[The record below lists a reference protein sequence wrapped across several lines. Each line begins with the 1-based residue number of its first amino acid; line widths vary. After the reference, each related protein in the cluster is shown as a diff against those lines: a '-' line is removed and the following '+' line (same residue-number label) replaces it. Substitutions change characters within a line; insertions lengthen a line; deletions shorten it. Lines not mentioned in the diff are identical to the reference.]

1 MGSVASRFCVFVEIL
16 FPPRLHLRLENS
28 RVKNMLPSYTQI
40 PSDIS
45 DSESLGSQREGG
57 NSDAKD
63 DENVED
69 TIRIHLKD
77 DNPENNTV
85 DNVSQCDLG
94 PSLEKNDHEKIN
106 ACLPFYEL
114 LDIHAKIIDDRYTEY
129 NGSISLIA
137 AYAFPDYSVITF
149 ETKDWKGQKVYCW
162 YLDEE
167 KRLVGLPVE
176 TRVEPHYTAYSPK
189 YQLSH
194 CLSPLHGNGPK
205 WLLFTEF
212 VEHYKLIGVEYFYV
226 YVKDIDEYSA
236 RVLNDYV
243 KTGEI
248 ETTFLRTN
256 DRPGGTYLHA
266 TIQDCIHRSR
276 HHSRYVIIG
285 DLDERIV
292 LSGTGTLTDYV
303 TKFIALHPNVSA
315 LRFRSRYALRSQDL
329 PLYYYGEE
337 TLKKHLPTLVYHNT
351 TPIEPNFGGKS
362 VVDPAAVMSMSL
374 HEPKLYFRNYNT
386 FYVPV
391 ADAFIRHIRYPDE
404 SWIERR
410 LRAILM
416 YGKTEKTYYPGHLMP
431 VLYRRVKE
439 RLDRV
444 YLMNQTIMKHK
455 FYGRYISH
463 WSALLSLMGL
473 HFLAGFVDQQTV
485 TMELQPENINTCL
498 PFHEL
503 LDIHGKVVEKD
514 YVKLSGFVS
523 LIAAYAFPNYSAIT
537 FETKHWKGQK
547 AYCWYLDEEKR
558 LVGPPVETV
567 IEPRKFMALHPNVS
581 ALRFRSRSALRSG
594 NLPLYYH
601 GEETLKKHL
610 PTLVYHNTTPTDS
623 SFGAKSIVDPTAVMA
638 MSVHEPTLYL
648 RNYDTFYVPV
658 ADAFIRHVRY
668 PDESWIERRLRAIL
682 MYGKMEKTYY
692 PAHLMPI
699 LYQRVKERLDRVY
712 L

>member
-1 MGSVASRFCVFVEIL
+1 MEHVLNRIYTSSCAVLVILAGFHLLIASKVHRTSKF
-16 FPPRLHLRLENS
+16 NS
-28 RVKNMLPSYTQI
+28 TTPEGFTS
-40 PSDIS
+40 
-45 DSESLGSQREGG
+45 SE
-57 NSDAKD
+57 
-63 DENVED
+63 
-69 TIRIHLKD
+69 
-77 DNPENNTV
+77 
-85 DNVSQCDLG
+85 

-167 KRLVGLPVE
+167 KRQVGPPVE
-176 TRVEPHYTAYSPK
+176 TRVEPHYTAYCCRRLGAHYMSISTDRTLPINNSVPIVDRTKDAPK

-194 CLSPLHGNGPK
+194 CISALYGNGTK

-212 VEHYKLIGVEYFYV
+212 VEHYKLMGVEHFYI
-226 YVKDIDEYSA
+226 YIKDIDEYSR
-236 RVLNDYV
+236 RVLDDYIR
-243 KTGEI
+243 TGEI
-248 ETTFLRTN
+248 ETIFLRTN
-256 DRPGGTYLHA
+256 NRPYQHSS
-266 TIQDCIHRSR
+266 IPDCLQRSR
-276 HHSRYVIIG
+276 YHSRYVIFG

-303 TKFIALHPNVSA
+303 T
-315 LRFRSRYALRSQDL
+315 
-329 PLYYYGEE
+329 
-337 TLKKHLPTLVYHNT
+337 
-351 TPIEPNFGGKS
+351 
-362 VVDPAAVMSMSL
+362 
-374 HEPKLYFRNYNT
+374 
-386 FYVPV
+386 
-391 ADAFIRHIRYPDE
+391 
-404 SWIERR
+404 
-410 LRAILM
+410 
-416 YGKTEKTYYPGHLMP
+416 
-431 VLYRRVKE
+431 
-439 RLDRV
+439 
-444 YLMNQTIMKHK
+444 
-455 FYGRYISH
+455 
-463 WSALLSLMGL
+463 
-473 HFLAGFVDQQTV
+473 
-485 TMELQPENINTCL
+485 
-498 PFHEL
+498 
-503 LDIHGKVVEKD
+503 
-514 YVKLSGFVS
+514 
-523 LIAAYAFPNYSAIT
+523 
-537 FETKHWKGQK
+537 
-547 AYCWYLDEEKR
+547 
-558 LVGPPVETV
+558 
-567 IEPRKFMALHPNVS
+567 KFMALHPNVS

-668 PDESWIERRLRAIL
+668 PDESWTETRLRTIL